1 MIDNIEVLDKS
12 LRLAYKPVHIDYG
25 NKVTV
30 YSFDSPWTENSV
42 QKTINHIL
50 LKNNG
55 SLLDGISVETSAIQ
69 TAFSCAGKISWCTQ
83 SLKTLC
89 EMLEQVNKSIAIS
102 SGNPLLEPSIKGML
116 KAKADFE
123 AQAQRIQDVKD
134 HYSEMYENI
143 SEFLSVPSSLRTSKG
158 IDLISEEFSI
168 TYNEIKSSI
177 DYLVSYNN
185 E

>member
-1 MIDNIEVLDKS
+1 
-12 LRLAYKPVHIDYG
+12 
-25 NKVTV
+25 
-30 YSFDSPWTENSV
+30 
-42 QKTINHIL
+42 
-50 LKNNG
+50 
-55 SLLDGISVETSAIQ
+55 
-69 TAFSCAGKISWCTQ
+69 
-83 SLKTLC
+83 
-89 EMLEQVNKSIAIS
+89 MLEQVNKSIAIS

-168 TYNEIKSSI
+168 TYNEIKSSF